1 MASFER
7 FDDMCDLRLK
17 PKILRNLLS
26 EYVPNEKQ
34 PLTNFLSLSK
44 VVSTISTHKLLSE
57 SPPASIDQKLHAKS
71 KSAVDDWV
79 ARLSALISSDMPDK
93 SWVGICLIGVTCQ
106 ECSSDRFFKSYSV
119 WFNSLLSH
127 LKNPASSR
135 IVRVASCTSISDLLT
150 RLSRFSNTKKDAVS
164 HASKLILPIIKLL
177 DEDSSEALLEGIVHL
192 LSTIVLLFPAAF
204 HSNYDKIE
212 AAIASKIFSAK
223 TSSNMLK
230 KFAHFLA
237 LLPKAKGDEGTW
249 SLMMQKLLIS
259 INVHLN
265 NFFQGLEEETKGT
278 KAIQRLTPPGKD
290 SPLPLGGQN
299 GGLDDASWNSEQL
312 IVSRVSAL
320 MFCTSTMLTTSY
332 KSKVINIPVG
342 SLLSLVERVL
352 LVNGS
357 LPRAMSP
364 FMTGIQQELVCAEL
378 PALHSS
384 ALELLCATLK
394 SIRSQLL
401 PYAASVVR
409 LVSSYFRKCSLPE
422 LRIKL
427 YSITT
432 TLLKSMGIGMAMQL
446 AQEVVINASV
456 DLDQTSLEAF
466 DVASSKNP
474 SLTNGALLQ
483 ACSKKRKHSGVEAE
497 NSVFELRIPHNH
509 LRSPISLKIASLE
522 ALETLLTIGGAL
534 GSDSW
539 RESVDNLLL
548 TTATNACEGRWANAE
563 TYHCLPNKSTTDLV
577 EFQLAALRA
586 FSASLVSPSRVRPAF
601 LAEGLE
607 LFRTGKLQAGMKV
620 AGFCAHALMSLE
632 VVIHPRALPLDGL
645 PTLSNRFPESNSF
658 GSQKHNTPNLNKL
671 NVIAHDGDDLGNR
684 WQAKADVP
692 SNNAIQ
698 RTLDTTLPLQESNRL
713 KVGNDLATV
722 VSLSVQDHTDIV
734 ASENGQQADVPEKV
748 PEESLGPVTDKDV
761 TAPKDG
767 YEEVVS
773 GTQEGEDLAVKDSLM
788 EEALIGKKIESL
800 GESDDDPIP
809 SLQEG
814 DFLSSSSDSDSDIES

>member
-7 FDDMCDLRLK
+7 FDDMCDFRLK

-57 SPPASIDQKLHAKS
+57 SPPASIDQKLHANS

-79 ARLSALISSDMPDK
+79 ARLLALISSDMPDK

-106 ECSSDRFFKSYSV
+106 ECSSDRFFRSYSV

-164 HASKLILPIIKLL
+164 HASKVILPIIKLL

-204 HSNYDKIE
+204 HSNYDKVE
-212 AAIASKIFSAK
+212 AAIASKIFSSK

-230 KFAHFLA
+230 KFARFLA
-237 LLPKAKGDEGTW
+237 LLPKAKGDGGTW

-299 GGLDDASWNSEQL
+299 GGLDDAAWNSEQL

-320 MFCTSTMLTTSY
+320 MFCSSTMLTSPY
-332 KSKVINIPVG
+332 KSKINIPVG

-352 LVNGS
+352 VVNGS
-357 LPRAMSP
+357 LPRGMSP

-378 PALHSS
+378 PDLHSS
-384 ALELLCATLK
+384 ALELLRATIK

-409 LVSSYFRKCSLPE
+409 LLSSYFRKCSLPE

-446 AQEVVINASV
+446 AQEVVTNASV
-456 DLDQTSLEAF
+456 DLDQKSLEGF
-466 DVASSKNP
+466 DAASSKNP

-497 NSVFELRIPHNH
+497 NSAVEVGVPRNH
-509 LRSPISLKIASLE
+509 SRSPISLKIASLE

-539 RESVDNLLL
+539 RERVDNLLL

-563 TYHCLPNKSTTDLV
+563 TYQCLPNKSTTDLV

-607 LFRTGKLQAGMKV
+607 LFRTGKLQAGMEV

-645 PTLSNRFPESNSF
+645 PSLGNRFPESNSLA
-658 GSQKHNTPNLNKL
+658 SQKHNTPNLNKL

-684 WQAKADVP
+684 WLANADVP
-692 SNNAIQ
+692 SNNVIQ
-698 RTLDTTLPLQESNRL
+698 RTLDTTLPLQETKRL

-722 VSLSVQDHTDIV
+722 VSLGVEDHTDMV
-734 ASENGQQADVPEKV
+734 ASENVQQADVPEKV
-748 PEESLGPVTDKDV
+748 PEESLGQVSDKDAM
-761 TAPKDG
+761 APKDG
-767 YEEVVS
+767 YQEVES
-773 GTQEGEDLAVKDSLM
+773 GTRDGEDLAVKDSLM
-788 EEALIGKKIESL
+788 VEASIGEKKESF
-800 GESDDDPIP
+800 GESDDDSIP
-809 SLQEG
+809 SLQES
-814 DFLSSSSDSDSDIES
+814 DFLSSDSDSDIES

>member
-259 INVHLN
+259 INNTVTCVA
-265 NFFQGLEEETKGT
+265 ETKGT

-332 KSKVINIPVG
+332 KSKINIPVG

-788 EEALIGKKIESL
+788 EEASIGKKIESL

>member
-1 MASFER
+1 MASFDR
-7 FDDMCDLRLK
+7 FEDMCDLRLK

-44 VVSTISTHKLLSE
+44 VVSNIATHKLLSE
-57 SPPASIDQKLHAKS
+57 SPLASVDQKHQALS

-79 ARLSALISSDMPDK
+79 DRLLALVSSDMPDK
-93 SWVGICLIGVTCQ
+93 CWVGICLMGVTCQ
-106 ECSSDRFFKSYSV
+106 ECSSERFISSYSV

-150 RLSRFSNTKKDAVS
+150 RLSRFSNTKKDAAS
-164 HASKLILPIIKLL
+164 HAAKVILPIIKLL
-177 DEDSSEALLEGIVHL
+177 EEDSSEALWEGIVHL
-192 LSTIVLLFPAAF
+192 LSTIVILFPASF
-204 HSNYDKIE
+204 LSNYDKVE
-212 AAIASKIFSAK
+212 DAIASKIFSAK

-237 LLPKAKGDEGTW
+237 LLPKAKGTEGSW

-299 GGLDDASWNSEQL
+299 GGLDDAAWNSEQL

-320 MFCTSTMLTTSY
+320 MLSSSTMLTSLY
-332 KSKVINIPVG
+332 KSKIDIPVG

-352 LVNGS
+352 AVNGS

-378 PALHSS
+378 PTLHSS
-384 ALELLCATLK
+384 ALELLRATIK

-409 LVSSYFRKCSLPE
+409 LVSNYFRKCSLPE

-446 AQEVVINASV
+446 AQDVVTNASA
-456 DLDQTSLEAF
+456 DLDPRSVEGF
-466 DVASSKNP
+466 DAVSSKNM
-474 SLTNGALLQ
+474 SLTNGAVPQ
-483 ACSKKRKHSGVEAE
+483 ACSKKRKHSTNSGVEAD
-497 NSVFELRIPHNH
+497 NSAFEVRVPHNH
-509 LRSPISLKIASLE
+509 SSSPITLKIASLE
-522 ALETLLTIGGAL
+522 ALETLLTIGGAF

-539 RESVDNLLL
+539 RERVDNLLM
-548 TTATNACEGRWANAE
+548 TTATNACEGRWANSE
-563 TYHCLPNKSTTDLV
+563 TYHFFPNKSTTDLV

-586 FSASLVSPSRVRPAF
+586 FLASLVSPSRVRPAF

-620 AGFCAHALMSLE
+620 AGFCAQALMSLE

-645 PTLSNRFPESNSF
+645 PSLSNWFPGSNSLA
-658 GSQKHNTPNLNKL
+658 SQQHNNPNLNNL
-671 NVIAHDGDDLGNR
+671 NGIAHDGDDLCNR
-684 WQAKADVP
+684 WLAKADVP

-698 RTLDTTLPLQESNRL
+698 KTLETTLPSQETKRL
-713 KVGNDLATV
+713 KLGNDLTTV
-722 VSLSVQDHTDIV
+722 ASLSVEDHTDMV
-734 ASENGQQADVPEKV
+734 ASENVQQGDVPVKV
-748 PEESLGPVTDKDV
+748 SEESLGQVSDKDAM
-761 TAPKDG
+761 APQDG
-767 YEEVVS
+767 YQVVS
-773 GTQEGEDLAVKDSLM
+773 GTQKGEDIAVTDDLM
-788 EEALIGKKIESL
+788 EEAPIGKKIESL
-800 GESDDDPIP
+800 SESDDDSIP
-809 SLQEG
+809 SIKET
-814 DFLSSSSDSDSDIES
+814 DFDPSSDSDIES

>member
-7 FDDMCDLRLK
+7 FEDMCDSRLK
-17 PKILRNLLS
+17 PKILQNLLS

-34 PLTNFLSLSK
+34 PLTNFLVLSK
-44 VVSTISTHKLLSE
+44 VVSTISTHKLLTE
-57 SPPASIDQKLHAKS
+57 PPLASIDQSHHGKS

-79 ARLSALISSDMPDK
+79 NRLLALVSSDMPDK
-93 SWVGICLIGVTCQ
+93 CWVGVSLMGVTCQ
-106 ECSSDRFFKSYSV
+106 ECSSDRFISSYSV

-150 RLSRFSNTKKDAVS
+150 RLSRFLNTKKDAVS
-164 HASKLILPIIKLL
+164 HAAKVILPIIKLL
-177 DEDSSEALLEGIVHL
+177 EEDSSEALWEGIVHL
-192 LSTIVLLFPAAF
+192 LSTVVILFPAAF
-204 HSNYDKIE
+204 HSNYDKVE

-223 TSSNMLK
+223 TSCNMLK
-230 KFAHFLA
+230 KFAHLLA
-237 LLPKAKGDEGTW
+237 LLPKVKGTEDSW

-299 GGLDDASWNSEQL
+299 GGLDDAAWNSEQL

-320 MFCTSTMLTTSY
+320 MLCSSTMLTSSY
-332 KSKVINIPVG
+332 KSKINIPVG

-352 LVNGS
+352 AVNGS

-378 PALHSS
+378 PTLHSS
-384 ALELLCATLK
+384 ALELLRATIK

-446 AQEVVINASV
+446 AQEVVTNASA
-456 DLDQTSLEAF
+456 DLDPRSVEVDA
-466 DVASSKNP
+466 VSNKNM
-474 SLTNGALLQ
+474 SLTNGAVLQ
-483 ACSKKRKHSGVEAE
+483 ACSKKRKHSTNSGVEAE
-497 NSVFELRIPHNH
+497 NSAFEVGVPHNH
-509 LRSPISLKIASLE
+509 SSSPITLKIASLE

-539 RESVDNLLL
+539 RERVDNLLM
-548 TTATNACEGRWANAE
+548 TTATSACEGRWANTE
-563 TYHCLPNKSTTDLV
+563 TYHCLPNKSTTDLD

-586 FSASLVSPSRVRPAF
+586 FLASLVSPSRVRPAF

-620 AGFCAHALMSLE
+620 AGFCAQALMSLE

-645 PTLSNRFPESNSF
+645 PSLSNLFPESNSLA
-658 GSQKHNTPNLNKL
+658 SQKHNTPNPNKL
-671 NVIAHDGDDLGNR
+671 NGIAHDGDDLCNK
-684 WQAKADVP
+684 WLANADVP

-698 RTLDTTLPLQESNRL
+698 RTLETTLPFQETKRL

-722 VSLSVQDHTDIV
+722 TSLGVQDPTDMV
-734 ASENGQQADVPEKV
+734 ASENVQQADVPVQV
-748 PEESLGPVTDKDV
+748 PEGSLGQISDKDA
-761 TAPKDG
+761 TAPQDG
-767 YEEVVS
+767 YVEVVS
-773 GTQEGEDLAVKDSLM
+773 GTQEGEDYVVKDSLM
-788 EEALIGKKIESL
+788 EEASIGKRESL
-800 GESDDDPIP
+800 DESDDDSIP
-809 SLQEG
+809 SLKDD
-814 DFLSSSSDSDSDIES
+814 DFLSDSDAES

>member
-1 MASFER
+1 M
-7 FDDMCDLRLK
+7 
-17 PKILRNLLS
+17 
-26 EYVPNEKQ
+26 
-34 PLTNFLSLSK
+34 
-44 VVSTISTHKLLSE
+44 
-57 SPPASIDQKLHAKS
+57 
-71 KSAVDDWV
+71 
-79 ARLSALISSDMPDK
+79 
-93 SWVGICLIGVTCQ
+93 
-106 ECSSDRFFKSYSV
+106 
-119 WFNSLLSH
+119 
-127 LKNPASSR
+127 
-135 IVRVASCTSISDLLT
+135 
-150 RLSRFSNTKKDAVS
+150 
-164 HASKLILPIIKLL
+164 
-177 DEDSSEALLEGIVHL
+177 
-192 LSTIVLLFPAAF
+192 
-204 HSNYDKIE
+204 
-212 AAIASKIFSAK
+212 
-223 TSSNMLK
+223 
-230 KFAHFLA
+230 
-237 LLPKAKGDEGTW
+237 
-249 SLMMQKLLIS
+249 
-259 INVHLN
+259 
-265 NFFQGLEEETKGT
+265 
-278 KAIQRLTPPGKD
+278 
-290 SPLPLGGQN
+290 
-299 GGLDDASWNSEQL
+299 
-312 IVSRVSAL
+312 
-320 MFCTSTMLTTSY
+320 
-332 KSKVINIPVG
+332 
-342 SLLSLVERVL
+342 
-352 LVNGS
+352 NGS

-658 GSQKHNTPNLNKL
+658 GSEKHNTPNLNKL

-788 EEALIGKKIESL
+788 EEASIGKKIESL

>member
-7 FDDMCDLRLK
+7 FGDMCDIRLK

-34 PLTNFLSLSK
+34 PLTNFQSLSK
-44 VVSTISTHKLLSE
+44 VVSSISTHKLLSE
-57 SPPASIDQKLHAKS
+57 SPPASIDQKLQAKA

-79 ARLSALISSDMPDK
+79 DRLLALVSSDMPDK
-93 SWVGICLIGVTCQ
+93 CWVGISLMGVTCE
-106 ECSSDRFFKSYSV
+106 ECGSDRFFSSYSV

-164 HASKLILPIIKLL
+164 HAAKVILPVLKLL

-192 LSTIVLLFPAAF
+192 LSTIVILFPAAF
-204 HSNYDKIE
+204 HSNYDKVE
-212 AAIASKIFSAK
+212 AAIASNIFSAK

-230 KFAHFLA
+230 KCAHFLA
-237 LLPKAKGDEGTW
+237 LLPKAKGDEGNW

-278 KAIQRLTPPGKD
+278 KAIQRLAPPGKD
-290 SPLPLGGQN
+290 APSPLGGEN
-299 GGLDDASWNSEQL
+299 GGLDDAAWNSEQL
-312 IVSRVSAL
+312 IVSRVSTL
-320 MFCTSTMLTTSY
+320 MFCSSMMLTSSY
-332 KSKVINIPVG
+332 KSKVNIPVG

-352 LVNGS
+352 AVNGS

-378 PALHSS
+378 PTLHLS
-384 ALELLCATLK
+384 ALELLHSTIK
-394 SIRSQLL
+394 SIHSQLL

-432 TLLKSMGIGMAMQL
+432 TLLKSMGVGMAMQL
-446 AQEVVINASV
+446 AQEVVTNAYV
-456 DLDQTSLEAF
+456 DLDLKSVEGF
-466 DVASSKNP
+466 DASRKP

-483 ACSKKRKHSGVEAE
+483 ACSKKRKHSNKSGVEADT
-497 NSVFELRIPHNH
+497 SVFEVGVPHNH
-509 LRSPISLKIASLE
+509 SSSPISLKIAALE
-522 ALETLLTIGGAL
+522 ALETLLTIGGSL

-539 RESVDNLLL
+539 RERVDNLLM

-563 TYHCLPNKSTTDLV
+563 THQCLPNKSIMGLV

-586 FSASLVSPSRVRPAF
+586 FLASLVSPSRVRPAF

-645 PTLSNRFPESNSF
+645 PSVSNLFPDNNPMA
-658 GSQKHNTPNLNKL
+658 SQKHNTAKL
-671 NVIAHDGDDLGNR
+671 NGITHDGDDLRNR
-684 WQAKADVP
+684 WLGSADGTY
-692 SNNAIQ
+692 NNEIQ
-698 RTLDTTLPLQESNRL
+698 RTSDTTLPLQETKRL
-713 KVGNDLATV
+713 KLGNDLATV
-722 VSLSVQDHTDIV
+722 VSLSVQDPKDMV
-734 ASENGQQADVPEKV
+734 ASENVQQAEKV
-748 PEESLGPVTDKDV
+748 PESTEESLRDVSDKGAM
-761 TAPKDG
+761 APKDG
-767 YEEVVS
+767 DREVVS
-773 GTQEGEDLAVKDSLM
+773 VTQEGEDLVVKDSLM
-788 EEALIGKKIESL
+788 EEAAIVKKKESS
-800 GESDDDPIP
+800 GQSDDDPIP

-814 DFLSSSSDSDSDIES
+814 DFFSDSDTDTD